1 MQLFAKIPDIDFM
14 SGRRVAMFF
23 SCALIVFSLGSV
35 AIRGLNLGV
44 DFTGGVLLE
53 VGYAGAANLTDVRNA
68 LTDAGYD
75 IALVQNFGSA
85 NDVLIRLPPPREGA
99 EDGAAAVRDRVLGT
113 LQEYD
118 ASVLLR
124 RIEFVGPQVGEEL
137 TEQGGLAMLFAL
149 ILIFGYVMLRF
160 NRKFAA
166 GTITALV
173 HDVIVVIGVFSVF
186 RLSFDLSVLAAL
198 LATIGYSLNDT
209 IVVFD
214 RIRENF
220 RTIRRSTAEK
230 IVNISINQMLAR
242 TLITSF
248 TTLLVLCT
256 LYMWGGQAVSGFA
269 AALIVGVVVGTY
281 SSIYVACTVALALKV
296 SPTDLLPPKREAI
309 DDMP

>member
-1 MQLFAKIPDIDFM
+1 MQLFAKVPDIDFM
-14 SGRRVAMFF
+14 SGRRIAMFL
-23 SCALIVFSLGSV
+23 SCVLIFFSLGSV
-35 AIRGLNLGV
+35 GTRGLNLGV

-53 VGYAGAANLTDVRNA
+53 VGYSGAANLTDVRNA

-75 IALVQNFGSA
+75 TALVQNFGSA
-85 NDVLIRLPPPREGA
+85 NDVLIRLPPSGE
-99 EDGAAAVRDRVLGT
+99 EEAAVVRDRVLDT
-113 LQEYD
+113 LREYD
-118 ASVLLR
+118 SSVLLR

-149 ILIFGYVMLRF
+149 ILIFAYVMLRF

-173 HDVIVVIGVFSVF
+173 HDVIVVIGVFSF
-186 RLSFDLSVLAAL
+186 FGLNFDLSVLAAL

-220 RTIRRSTAEK
+220 RVIRRGTAES
-230 IVNISINQMLAR
+230 IVNTSINQMLAR

-248 TTLLVLCT
+248 TTLLVLSA
-256 LYMWGGQAVSGFA
+256 LYIWGGQAVNGFA
-269 AALIVGVVVGTY
+269 EALIVGVIVGTY

-296 SPTDLLPPKREAI
+296 SPADLLPPKRQEI

>member
-1 MQLFAKIPDIDFM
+1 MQLFAKVPDIDFM
-14 SGRRVAMFF
+14 SRRRIAMFF
-23 SCALIVFSLGSV
+23 SCALIFFSLGSV
-35 AIRGLNLGV
+35 GTRGLNLGV
-44 DFTGGVLLE
+44 DFTGGMLLE
-53 VGYAGAANLTDVRNA
+53 VGYSGAANLTDVRNA
-68 LTDAGYD
+68 LADAGYD

-85 NDVLIRLPPPREGA
+85 NDVLIRLPPSGE
-99 EDGAAAVRDRVLGT
+99 EEAAVVRDRVLDT
-113 LQEYD
+113 LREYD
-118 ASVLLR
+118 SSVLLR

-149 ILIFGYVMLRF
+149 ILIFAYVMLRF

-173 HDVIVVIGVFSVF
+173 HDVIVVIGVFSF
-186 RLSFDLSVLAAL
+186 FGLSFDLSVLAAL

-220 RTIRRSTAEK
+220 RVIRRGTAES
-230 IVNISINQMLAR
+230 IVNTSINQMLAR

-248 TTLLVLCT
+248 TTLLVLSA
-256 LYMWGGQAVSGFA
+256 LYIWGGQAVNGFA
-269 AALIVGVVVGTY
+269 EALIVGVIVGTY

-296 SPTDLLPPKREAI
+296 SPADLLPPKRQEI

>member
-1 MQLFAKIPDIDFM
+1 MQLFAKVPDIDFM
-14 SGRRVAMFF
+14 SGRRIAMFF
-23 SCALIVFSLGSV
+23 SCALIFFSLGSV
-35 AIRGLNLGV
+35 GTRGLNLGV

-53 VGYAGAANLTDVRNA
+53 VGYSGAANLTDVRNA
-68 LTDAGYD
+68 LTDAGYGT
-75 IALVQNFGSA
+75 ALVQNFGSA
-85 NDVLIRLPPPREGA
+85 NDVLIRLPPSGE
-99 EDGAAAVRDRVLGT
+99 EEAAVVRDRVLDA
-113 LQEYD
+113 LREYD
-118 ASVLLR
+118 SSVLLR

-137 TEQGGLAMLFAL
+137 TEDGGLAMLFAL
-149 ILIFGYVMLRF
+149 ILIFAYVMLRF

-173 HDVIVVIGVFSVF
+173 HDVIVVIGVFSF
-186 RLSFDLSVLAAL
+186 FGLNFDLSVLAAL

-220 RTIRRSTAEK
+220 RVIRRGTAES
-230 IVNISINQMLAR
+230 IVNISVNQMLAR

-248 TTLLVLCT
+248 TTLLVLSA
-256 LYMWGGQAVSGFA
+256 LYIWGGQAVNGFA
-269 AALIVGVVVGTY
+269 EALIVGVIVGTY

-296 SPTDLLPPKREAI
+296 SPADLLPPKRQEI

>member
-1 MQLFAKIPDIDFM
+1 VIIF
-14 SGRRVAMFF
+14 
-23 SCALIVFSLGSV
+23 FSLGSIG
-35 AIRGLNLGV
+35 ARGLNLGV

-53 VGYAGAANLTDVRNA
+53 VGYSGAANLTDVRNA
-68 LTDAGYD
+68 LADAGYD
-75 IALVQNFGSA
+75 TALVQNFGSA
-85 NDVLIRLPPPREGA
+85 NDVLIRLPPSGDEEEGTV
-99 EDGAAAVRDRVLGT
+99 VRDRVLDT
-113 LQEYD
+113 LREYD
-118 ASVLLR
+118 SSVLLR

-149 ILIFGYVMLRF
+149 ILIFAYVMLRF

-173 HDVIVVIGVFSVF
+173 HDVIVVIGVFSF
-186 RLSFDLSVLAAL
+186 FGLSFDLSVLAAL

-220 RTIRRSTAEK
+220 RIIRRGTAEK
-230 IVNISINQMLAR
+230 IVNVSINQMLAR

-248 TTLLVLCT
+248 TTLIVLSA
-256 LYMWGGQAVSGFA
+256 LYIWGGQAVNGFA
-269 AALIVGVVVGTY
+269 EALMIGVIVGTY
-281 SSIYVACTVALALKV
+281 SSIYVACTAALALKV
-296 SPTDLLPPKREAI
+296 SPADLLPAKRQEI

>member
-1 MQLFAKIPDIDFM
+1 MQLFAKVPDIDFM
-14 SGRRVAMFF
+14 SGRRIAMFF
-23 SCALIVFSLGSV
+23 SCALIFFSLGSV
-35 AIRGLNLGV
+35 GTRGLNLGV

-53 VGYAGAANLTDVRNA
+53 VGYSGAANLTDVRNA

-75 IALVQNFGSA
+75 TALVQNFGSA
-85 NDVLIRLPPPREGA
+85 NDVLIRLPPSGE
-99 EDGAAAVRDRVLGT
+99 EEAAVVRDRVLDT
-113 LQEYD
+113 LREYD
-118 ASVLLR
+118 SSVLLR

-137 TEQGGLAMLFAL
+137 TEDGGLAMLFAL
-149 ILIFGYVMLRF
+149 ILIFAYVMLRF

-173 HDVIVVIGVFSVF
+173 HDVIVVIGVFSF
-186 RLSFDLSVLAAL
+186 FGLNFDLSVLAAL

-220 RTIRRSTAEK
+220 RVIRRGTAES
-230 IVNISINQMLAR
+230 IVNISVNQMLAR

-248 TTLLVLCT
+248 TTLLVLSA
-256 LYMWGGQAVSGFA
+256 LYIWGGQAVNGFA
-269 AALIVGVVVGTY
+269 EALIVGVIVGTY

-296 SPTDLLPPKREAI
+296 SPADLLPPKRQEI

>member
-1 MQLFAKIPDIDFM
+1 MQLFARVPDFDFM
-14 SGRRVAMFF
+14 SGRRVAVLL
-23 SCALIVFSLGSV
+23 SCVIIFFSLGS
-35 AIRGLNLGV
+35 IGTRGLNLGV

-53 VGYAGAANLTDVRNA
+53 VGYSGAANLTDVRNA
-68 LTDAGYD
+68 LADAGYD
-75 IALVQNFGSA
+75 TALVQNFGSA
-85 NDVLIRLPPPREGA
+85 NDVLIRLPPSGDEEEGTV
-99 EDGAAAVRDRVLGT
+99 VRDRVLDT
-113 LQEYD
+113 LREYD
-118 ASVLLR
+118 SSVLLR

-149 ILIFGYVMLRF
+149 ILIFAYVMLRF

-173 HDVIVVIGVFSVF
+173 HDVIVVIGVFSF
-186 RLSFDLSVLAAL
+186 FGLSFDLSVLAAL

-220 RTIRRSTAEK
+220 RIIRRGTAEK
-230 IVNISINQMLAR
+230 IVNVSINQMLAR

-248 TTLLVLCT
+248 TTLLVLSA
-256 LYMWGGQAVSGFA
+256 LYIWGGQAVNGFA
-269 AALIVGVVVGTY
+269 EALMIGVIVGTY
-281 SSIYVACTVALALKV
+281 SSIYVACTAALALKV
-296 SPTDLLPPKREAI
+296 SPADLLPAKRQEI

>member
-1 MQLFAKIPDIDFM
+1 MQLFAKVPDFDFM
-14 SGRRVAMFF
+14 SGRRIAVLL
-23 SCALIVFSLGSV
+23 SCVIIFFSLGSV
-35 AIRGLNLGV
+35 GTRGLNLGV

-53 VGYAGAANLTDVRNA
+53 VGYSGAANLTDVRNA
-68 LTDAGYD
+68 LADAGYD
-75 IALVQNFGSA
+75 TALVQNFGSA
-85 NDVLIRLPPPREGA
+85 NDVLIRLPPSGDEEEGTV
-99 EDGAAAVRDRVLGT
+99 VRDRVLDT
-113 LQEYD
+113 LREYD
-118 ASVLLR
+118 SSVLLR

-149 ILIFGYVMLRF
+149 ILIFAYVMLRF

-173 HDVIVVIGVFSVF
+173 HDVIVVIGVFSF
-186 RLSFDLSVLAAL
+186 FELSFDLSILAAL

-220 RTIRRSTAEK
+220 RIVRRGTAEK
-230 IVNISINQMLAR
+230 IVNASINQMLAR

-248 TTLLVLCT
+248 TTLIVLSA
-256 LYMWGGQAVSGFA
+256 LYIWGGQAVNGFA
-269 AALIVGVVVGTY
+269 GALMIGVIVGTY

-296 SPTDLLPPKREAI
+296 SPDDLLPAKRQEI

>member
-1 MQLFAKIPDIDFM
+1 MQLFAKVPDIDFM
-14 SGRRVAMFF
+14 SGRRIAMFF
-23 SCALIVFSLGSV
+23 SCALIFFSLGSV
-35 AIRGLNLGV
+35 GTRGLNLGV

-53 VGYAGAANLTDVRNA
+53 VGYSGAANLTDVRNA
-68 LTDAGYD
+68 LADAGYD
-75 IALVQNFGSA
+75 TALVQNFGSA
-85 NDVLIRLPPPREGA
+85 NDVLIRLPPSGDEEEGTV
-99 EDGAAAVRDRVLGT
+99 VRDRVLDT
-113 LQEYD
+113 LREYD
-118 ASVLLR
+118 SSVLLR

-149 ILIFGYVMLRF
+149 ILIFAYVMLRF

-173 HDVIVVIGVFSVF
+173 HDVIVVIGVFSF
-186 RLSFDLSVLAAL
+186 FGLNFDLSVLAAL

-220 RTIRRSTAEK
+220 RVIRRGTAES
-230 IVNISINQMLAR
+230 IVNISVNQMLAR

-248 TTLLVLCT
+248 TTLLVLSA
-256 LYMWGGQAVSGFA
+256 LYIWGGQAVNGFA
-269 AALIVGVVVGTY
+269 GALIVGVIVGTY

-296 SPTDLLPPKREAI
+296 SPADLLPPKRQEI

>member
-1 MQLFAKIPDIDFM
+1 MQLFAKVPDFDFM
-14 SGRRVAMFF
+14 SGRRIAVLL
-23 SCALIVFSLGSV
+23 SCVIIFFSLGSV
-35 AIRGLNLGV
+35 GTRGLNLGV

-53 VGYAGAANLTDVRNA
+53 VGYSGAANLTDVRNA
-68 LTDAGYD
+68 LADAGYD
-75 IALVQNFGSA
+75 TALVQNFGSA
-85 NDVLIRLPPPREGA
+85 NDVLIRLPPSGDEEEGTV
-99 EDGAAAVRDRVLGT
+99 VRDRVLDT
-113 LQEYD
+113 LREYD
-118 ASVLLR
+118 SSVLLR

-149 ILIFGYVMLRF
+149 ILIFAYVMLRF

-173 HDVIVVIGVFSVF
+173 HDVIVVIGVFSF
-186 RLSFDLSVLAAL
+186 FELSFDLSILAAL

-220 RTIRRSTAEK
+220 RIVRRGTAEK
-230 IVNISINQMLAR
+230 IVNASINQMLAR

-248 TTLLVLCT
+248 TTLIVLSA
-256 LYMWGGQAVSGFA
+256 LYIWGGQAVNGFA
-269 AALIVGVVVGTY
+269 GALMIGVIVGTY

-296 SPTDLLPPKREAI
+296 SPADLLPAKRQEI

>member
-1 MQLFAKIPDIDFM
+1 MQLFVKVPDFDFM
-14 SGRRVAMFF
+14 SGRRIAVLL
-23 SCALIVFSLGSV
+23 SCVIIFFSLGSV
-35 AIRGLNLGV
+35 GTRGLNLGV

-53 VGYAGAANLTDVRNA
+53 VGYSGAANLTDVRNA
-68 LTDAGYD
+68 LADAGYD
-75 IALVQNFGSA
+75 TALVQNFGSA
-85 NDVLIRLPPPREGA
+85 NDVLIRLPPSGDEEEGTV
-99 EDGAAAVRDRVLGT
+99 VRDRVLDT
-113 LQEYD
+113 LREYD
-118 ASVLLR
+118 SSVLLR

-149 ILIFGYVMLRF
+149 ILIFAYVMLRF

-173 HDVIVVIGVFSVF
+173 HDVIVVIGVFSF
-186 RLSFDLSVLAAL
+186 FELSFDLSVLAAL

-220 RTIRRSTAEK
+220 RIVRRGTAEK
-230 IVNISINQMLAR
+230 IVNASINQMLAR

-248 TTLLVLCT
+248 TTLIVLSA
-256 LYMWGGQAVSGFA
+256 LYIWGGQAVNGFA
-269 AALIVGVVVGTY
+269 GALMIGVIVGTY

-296 SPTDLLPPKREAI
+296 SPADLLPAKRQEI

>member
-1 MQLFAKIPDIDFM
+1 MQLFAKVPDIDFM
-14 SGRRVAMFF
+14 SGRRIAMFL
-23 SCALIVFSLGSV
+23 SCVLIFFSLGSV
-35 AIRGLNLGV
+35 GTRGLNLGV

-53 VGYAGAANLTDVRNA
+53 VGYSGAANLTDVRNA

-75 IALVQNFGSA
+75 TALVQNFGSA
-85 NDVLIRLPPPREGA
+85 NDVLIRLPPSGE
-99 EDGAAAVRDRVLGT
+99 EEAAVVRDRVLDT
-113 LQEYD
+113 LREYD
-118 ASVLLR
+118 SSVLLR

-149 ILIFGYVMLRF
+149 ILIFAYVMLRF

-173 HDVIVVIGVFSVF
+173 HDVIVVIGVFSF
-186 RLSFDLSVLAAL
+186 FGLNFDLSVLAAL

-220 RTIRRSTAEK
+220 RTIRRGTAES
-230 IVNISINQMLAR
+230 IVNISVNQMLAR

-248 TTLLVLCT
+248 TTLLVLSA
-256 LYMWGGQAVSGFA
+256 LYIWGGQAVNGFA
-269 AALIVGVVVGTY
+269 EALIVGVIVGTY

-296 SPTDLLPPKREAI
+296 SPADLLPPKRQEI